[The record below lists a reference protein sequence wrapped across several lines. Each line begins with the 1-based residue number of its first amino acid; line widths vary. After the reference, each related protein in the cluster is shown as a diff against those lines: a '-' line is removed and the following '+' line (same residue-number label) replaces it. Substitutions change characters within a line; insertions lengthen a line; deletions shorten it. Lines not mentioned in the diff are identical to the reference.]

1 MSTLIDD
8 NGFLDKLTRIGL
20 KKHQQ
25 KKRIV
30 RLLYLQGAL
39 TISEIITSMELSA
52 PTVQGLLDEL
62 EEEGLVDS
70 KGPGTSKGGRRPNLF
85 GLKGDA
91 FYILAIDIG
100 RQSTRVSVFNN
111 ANESVTGVQYIPL
124 ILENKMEVVDQIHQ
138 FANEVVADSGIDPKR
153 IVGVGI
159 DMPGLVDSEKGINY
173 SYLNFNEPVRSIF
186 EDRFN
191 RPVFVVND
199 AQSKASAEFRF
210 GLARGK
216 KNVLV
221 LHIGSGL
228 GTGMILDGKPYF
240 GSKGFS
246 GEFSHIHVVE
256 KGYLCNCGK
265 RGCLETLASGM
276 ALTRNV
282 IASLE
287 KGEESS
293 ILEKVDNDVTKINHK
308 IILDAALN
316 GDQFAINHLTELGR
330 ELGKGIAIL
339 VQIINPELIILGG
352 RIAEAGKYLT
362 IPIEQALFQYTIPK
376 IREDLK
382 IVISKLGDK
391 ANLLGSVICVMENVF
406 EN

>member
-1 MSTLIDD
+1 MSTLFDD
-8 NGFLDKLTRIGL
+8 INFLDKLTSIGL
-20 KKHQQ
+20 KKHLQ
-25 KKRIV
+25 KKKLI
-30 RLLYLQGAL
+30 RLLYLKGAL
-39 TISEIITSMELSA
+39 TISRIISYMELSA

-62 EEEGLVDS
+62 VDESLVEL
-70 KGPGTSKGGRRPNLF
+70 KGPGASKGGRRPNLY
-85 GLKGDA
+85 GLKDNA

-111 ANESVTGVQYIPL
+111 NNESITGVQFIPL
-124 ILENKMEVVDQIHQ
+124 ILENNFKVIDRIHQ
-138 FANEVVADSGIDPKR
+138 FANSVIEDSGIDTKK

-159 DMPGLVDSEKGINY
+159 DMPGLVETEKGINH
-173 SYLNFNEPVRSIF
+173 SYLNFDKPIRSIF
-186 EDRFN
+186 KERFGK
-191 RPVFVVND
+191 PVVIMND
-199 AQSKASAEFRF
+199 AQAKAAAEFRF
-210 GLARGK
+210 GLATGK

-228 GTGMILDGKPYF
+228 GTGMILNGKPYF

-246 GEFSHIHVVE
+246 GEFSHIHMID

-282 IASLE
+282 LKSLE
-287 KGEESS
+287 NGEESS
-293 ILEKVDNDVTKINHK
+293 LTEMVNNDFTKINQK

-316 GDQFAINHLTELGR
+316 GDQFSINHLSEIGR

-339 VQIINPELIILGG
+339 VQILNPELIILGG

-362 IPIEQALFQYTIPK
+362 IPIEQALFQYTIPN
-376 IREDLK
+376 ISEDLK
-382 IVISKLGDK
+382 IVVSKLGDK

>member
-124 ILENKMEVVDQIHQ
+124 ILENKMEVVD
-138 FANEVVADSGIDPKR
+138 
-153 IVGVGI
+153 
-159 DMPGLVDSEKGINY
+159 
-173 SYLNFNEPVRSIF
+173 RSKTK
-186 EDRFN
+186 
-191 RPVFVVND
+191 
-199 AQSKASAEFRF
+199 QSR
-210 GLARGK
+210 R
-216 KNVLV
+216 
-221 LHIGSGL
+221 
-228 GTGMILDGKPYF
+228 
-240 GSKGFS
+240 
-246 GEFSHIHVVE
+246 
-256 KGYLCNCGK
+256 
-265 RGCLETLASGM
+265 
-276 ALTRNV
+276 
-282 IASLE
+282 
-287 KGEESS
+287 
-293 ILEKVDNDVTKINHK
+293 
-308 IILDAALN
+308 
-316 GDQFAINHLTELGR
+316 
-330 ELGKGIAIL
+330 
-339 VQIINPELIILGG
+339 
-352 RIAEAGKYLT
+352 
-362 IPIEQALFQYTIPK
+362 
-376 IREDLK
+376 
-382 IVISKLGDK
+382 
-391 ANLLGSVICVMENVF
+391 
-406 EN
+406 